1 MDITATA
8 SALPSTGAW
17 GSFASRLLEGVS
29 AVYEYP
35 KQQRMMLAA
44 RELDHPGALA
54 DMEVAARGH
63 DIAKM
68 RGMFEGY
75 SVMIVE

>member
-1 MDITATA
+1 MEITGIAT
-8 SALPSTGAW
+8 ALPSRGAW

-29 AVYEYP
+29 AVYEYS

-44 RELDHPGALA
+44 RELDPGALA
-54 DMEVAARGH
+54 DMEAAARGR

-68 RGMFEGY
+68 RGMFEGH
-75 SVMIVE
+75 SVMILE